1 MTSDSN
7 DRAAWIREALGRF
20 EGQLLRYAF
29 RLTGNL
35 ETGREVV
42 QETFLRL
49 CGQQPED
56 LNGELAAWLYT
67 VCRHRALDVL
77 RKEKR
82 MALLTENQTAEV
94 VTPEREPRE
103 ELEKTEQIEQVRQ
116 MLTTFTDQQQEVVR
130 LKYIEGLSYRDI
142 SQVTGLSQGNVG
154 YLLHMALKRIR
165 EQLPP

>member
-1 MTSDSN
+1 MTNDSN
-7 DRAAWIREALGRF
+7 DRSAWIRDALRRF

-77 RKEKR
+77 RKERR
-82 MALLTENQTAEV
+82 MTLLTDNQTAAVATSEG
-94 VTPEREPRE
+94 EPRDD
-103 ELEKTEQIEQVRQ
+103 LEKSELVEQVRQ

-142 SQVTGLSQGNVG
+142 SQVTGLSVTNVG